1 MQWSSSKLSRV
12 ERGLSPNV
20 RVLDIEALCSI
31 YGVDDELH
39 DVMVALAQQSAGKS
53 WWQAFDD
60 VMSGNFDLYVG
71 LESSAKQLLVFRPDM
86 PSGLFQTADYA
97 RGVDSVYYPNITD
110 EELDRRVQLKTKRQ
124 ATITRKTKPA
134 SVDLVVHEAA
144 LRTLVGSPAVMADQ
158 LRHLADMPAN
168 VHIRVLPFTSGF
180 PAGIPTG
187 PFTILDF
194 GQDAKGR
201 EVSPTV
207 VYIESY
213 AGDMYLERVK
223 DVSRYREAYKV
234 ILQSSLDVAS
244 SKSLLR
250 QIAREYRA

>member
-31 YGVDDELH
+31 YGVDDELQ

-60 VMSGNFDLYVG
+60 VMSVNFDLYVG

-86 PSGLFQTADYA
+86 PSGLFQTTDYA
-97 RGVDSVYYPNITD
+97 RGIDSVYYPNIAD
-110 EELDRRVQLKTKRQ
+110 DELDRRVQLKTKRQ

-144 LRTLVGSPAVMADQ
+144 LRTVVATPEVMADQ

-168 VHIRVLPFTSGF
+168 VRIRILPFTSGF
-180 PAGIPTG
+180 PAGLPTG

-201 EVSPTV
+201 EVAPTV

-223 DVSRYREAYKV
+223 DVSRYRQAYNV
-234 ILQSSLDVAS
+234 ILQSALDVAS

-250 QIAREYRA
+250 QMAREYRA